1 MAQEDTEAR
10 PLPEED
16 YGEDYWREQDRMAR
30 EMEEYLWRN
39 SRRW

>member
-1 MAQEDTEAR
+1 MATKDTKAR
-10 PLPEED
+10 EWAEED
-16 YGEDYWREQDRMAR
+16 YGEDYWREQCEMAR